1 LKDLSAILSA
11 RPDRHWHAAA
21 LTGLAAIGDAAAR
34 KQLLE
39 ILSDDRNPMA
49 ADAAEAAGL
58 TDDANFVLPLAKL
71 ARSRNRQIALA
82 SLVALRRFLCGV
94 RSAPQGLAAVDLAL
108 AAESDDGEMPQ
119 PAADIPAR
127 TRVEIVEAI
136 GPVVVDT
143 YVDTQVR
150 QEALAVARLLRGE
163 GYDKLLSDLADQA
176 ELEGTPLLT
185 EVQSALRQSHRVV
198 KQP

>member
-1 LKDLSAILSA
+1 MLMGVVD
-11 RPDRHWHAAA
+11 
-21 LTGLAAIGDAAAR
+21 AAIVGR
-34 KQLLE
+34 H
-39 ILSDDRNPMA
+39 
-49 ADAAEAAGL
+49 
-58 TDDANFVLPLAKL
+58 
-71 ARSRNRQIALA
+71 
-82 SLVALRRFLCGV
+82 
-94 RSAPQGLAAVDLAL
+94 SAQGLAAVDLAL

-185 EVQSALRQSHRVV
+185 EVQTDLRRSHRLVR
-198 KQP
+198 QP